1 MGAAA
6 SHANLRKIHQW
17 HRKRHQGTARL
28 PNQHLT
34 LRRTVLGMRRSGVH
48 RGGMVFSTTK
58 SLVSALRDRRI
69 SAVEL
74 VDHAIAR
81 IDEVDARL
89 NAVVV
94 RDFERARIA
103 AKAADVALARGQPG
117 ALLGVPMTV
126 KEAFNVAG
134 LPTTWGIPG
143 TDTIKVSEDAVAVA
157 RLKAAGAIV
166 IGKTNVPTN
175 LADWQTCNPVYG
187 VTNNPWDVGRSP
199 GGSSGGSAVALAAG
213 YVSLELGSDLS
224 GSLRVPAHCCGVFA
238 HKPTHGLV
246 PMRGSAPPGT
256 PVLIG
261 APDIDFA
268 VAGPMAR
275 SAQDLGLAIGVLAG
289 PDVASATGY
298 RLALPPPRHTRL
310 SDFRV
315 LVLERHPML
324 PTSSGIRQA
333 VHRFAEGLIAVGC
346 KVDRQGTKVPDLL
359 LVASTFTKM
368 LMSFFGADM
377 PAAAYQ
383 GAQMG
388 ASALD
393 VSDDSPASSQLRGLV
408 MTHRDWILAD
418 RVRSAVADQW
428 RQLFRDWDV
437 VICPVL
443 PTEAIVHDHTEMNE
457 RFIVVDGAPVPY
469 LVQGVWTSAATFSG
483 LPATSMPIGLSG
495 NGLPLGVQ
503 IVGPHLE
510 DHTTITFADLAE
522 REFGGFVPPPA
533 LAS

>member
-1 MGAAA
+1 
-6 SHANLRKIHQW
+6 
-17 HRKRHQGTARL
+17 
-28 PNQHLT
+28 
-34 LRRTVLGMRRSGVH
+34 
-48 RGGMVFSTTK
+48 
-58 SLVSALRDRRI
+58 
-69 SAVEL
+69 
-74 VDHAIAR
+74 
-81 IDEVDARL
+81 
-89 NAVVV
+89 
-94 RDFERARIA
+94 
-103 AKAADVALARGQPG
+103 
-117 ALLGVPMTV
+117 
-126 KEAFNVAG
+126 
-134 LPTTWGIPG
+134 
-143 TDTIKVSEDAVAVA
+143 
-157 RLKAAGAIV
+157 
-166 IGKTNVPTN
+166 
-175 LADWQTCNPVYG
+175 
-187 VTNNPWDVGRSP
+187 
-199 GGSSGGSAVALAAG
+199 
-213 YVSLELGSDLS
+213 
-224 GSLRVPAHCCGVFA
+224 
-238 HKPTHGLV
+238 
-246 PMRGSAPPGT
+246 MRGSAPPGT

-408 MTHRDWILAD
+408 MTHRDWILAAGVLA
-418 RVRSAVADQW
+418 RHEWFQNAISPGIKAVASPP
-428 RQLFRDWDV
+428 RRRLCWDDRNRRAQ
-437 VICPVL
+437 CG
-443 PTEAIVHDHTEMNE
+443 
-457 RFIVVDGAPVPY
+457 RRRG
-469 LVQGVWTSAATFSG
+469 
-483 LPATSMPIGLSG
+483 
-495 NGLPLGVQ
+495 
-503 IVGPHLE
+503 
-510 DHTTITFADLAE
+510 
-522 REFGGFVPPPA
+522 RA
-533 LAS
+533 LCANWPG